1 MDDRWIVPGSTRT
14 RPPGEFVAVAD
25 PNQTINATLIVRSKH
40 TSKPLP
46 GHLTRGEF
54 AAAYGAGE
62 SDLDRVATFA
72 QEAGLRV
79 IERDPARRML
89 RVEGT
94 VARMSAAFGVTLGTY
109 RSGTATFRGRTGTI
123 SLPAS
128 LANIVE
134 AVLGLDTRPQAQP
147 RSRIAK
153 AAAASF
159 TPPQVAAFYDFPAG
173 VDGSGETIAII
184 ELGGGYSASDFAN
197 YCSQLGVP
205 QPQVE
210 VVGVDGATSNP
221 GADQDADTEVMLDV
235 EVAGTIAHGA
245 RIVAYFAPN
254 TDQGFIDA
262 VTTAVHDTTYAP
274 SVISISWGDAESNWT
289 SQAMTAL
296 DNACAAAAAIGVTV
310 CVASGDGGSSDGV
323 SDGQPHADFPASS
336 PHALGCG
343 GTTITAKNGAIS
355 AETAWSDSGGGVSD
369 VFAAPSWQASAKVPS
384 PSNPS
389 GGRGIPD
396 VSADADP
403 NSGYSVLVD
412 GSSVVVGGTS
422 AVAPL
427 WAGLIALINQQ
438 IGTPVGFISPKLY
451 DLEGYPRTPG
461 PLQDITSGSN
471 GAYSAGVGWDPVTG
485 LGRPDGLRLEEAL
498 R

>member
-14 RPPGEFVAVAD
+14 RPPGEFVAVSD
-25 PNQTINATLIVRSKH
+25 PNERITVTVIVRSKH

-46 GHLTRGEF
+46 GHLSREEF

-62 SDLDRVATFA
+62 SDLDRVAAFA
-72 QEAGLRV
+72 QENGLTV
-79 IERDPARRML
+79 VERDPARRIL
-89 RVEGT
+89 RLEGT
-94 VARMSAAFGVTLGTY
+94 VAQMSEAFGVSLGTY
-109 RSGTATFRGRTGTI
+109 RSGTTMFRGRTGTI
-123 SLPAS
+123 SLPS
-128 LANIVE
+128 NLANIVE

-147 RSRIAK
+147 RSRIAV
-153 AAAASF
+153 AAAASY
-159 TPPQVAAFYDFPAG
+159 TPPQVAAFYDFPTG
-173 VDGSGETIAII
+173 VDGTGQTIAII
-184 ELGGGYSASDFAN
+184 ELGGGYNASDFAT

-205 QPQVE
+205 QPQVD
-210 VVGVDGATSNP
+210 VVGVDGATNNP
-221 GADQDADTEVMLDV
+221 GADQDSDTEVMLDI

-245 RIVAYFAPN
+245 KIVVYFAPN

-274 SVISISWGDAESNWT
+274 SVLSISWGDAESNWT

-323 SDGQPHADFPASS
+323 SDGEPHTDFPASS

-343 GTTITAKNGAIS
+343 GTTITATNGTIAS
-355 AETAWSDSGGGVSD
+355 ETAWSDSGGGVSD
-369 VFAAPSWQASAKVPS
+369 VFALPSWQASAKVPA
-384 PSNPS
+384 PSNAN
-389 GGRGIPD
+389 GGRGVPD
-396 VSADADP
+396 VCADADP
-403 NSGYSVLVD
+403 NSGYNVLVD
-412 GSSVVVGGTS
+412 GSTVVVGGTS

-427 WAGLIALINQQ
+427 WAALIALMNQQ
-438 IGTPVGFISPKLY
+438 LGTSVGFVNPKLY
-451 DLEGYPRTPG
+451 DLTGYPRSPG

-485 LGRPDGLRLEEAL
+485 LGRPDGERLETAL
-498 R
+498 G

>member
-14 RPPGEFVAVAD
+14 RPPGEFVAVSD
-25 PNQTINATLIVRSKH
+25 PKERLTVTVIVRSKH

-46 GHLTRGEF
+46 GHLSREEF

-62 SDLDRVATFA
+62 SDLDRVAAFA
-72 QEAGLRV
+72 QENGLQV
-79 IERDPARRML
+79 VERDPARRMVRL
-89 RVEGT
+89 AGT
-94 VARMSAAFGVTLGTY
+94 VKQMSEAFGVSLGTY
-109 RSGTATFRGRTGTI
+109 RSGTTTFRGRTGTI

-128 LANIVE
+128 LANVVE

-147 RSRIAK
+147 RSRVIEHAD
-153 AAAASF
+153 ASF
-159 TPPQVAAFYDFPAG
+159 TPLQIAAFYDFPTT
-173 VDGSGETIAII
+173 VNGSGETIAII
-184 ELGGGYSASDFAN
+184 ELGGGYNASDFAA

-205 QPQVE
+205 QAQVE

-221 GADQDADTEVMLDV
+221 GADQDADTEVMLDI

-245 RIVAYFAPN
+245 RIVVYFAPN

-289 SQAMTAL
+289 SQALTAL

-323 SDGQPHADFPASS
+323 SDGASHTDFPASS

-343 GTTITAKNGAIS
+343 GTTITATNGAIT

-369 VFAAPSWQASAKVPS
+369 VFALPSWQASAKVPP

-389 GGRGIPD
+389 GGRGVPD

-403 NSGYSVLVD
+403 NSGYNVLVD

-427 WAGLIALINQQ
+427 WAGLIALLNQQ
-438 IGTPVGFISPKLY
+438 LGTSVGFINPKLY
-451 DLEGYPRTPG
+451 DLAGYPRTPG

-485 LGRPDGLRLEEAL
+485 LGRPDGDRLETAL
-498 R
+498 A